1 MMGNFFK
8 ASEQKGDEDSRTEAE
23 KLKRQKEFVETLIKY
38 YENGSRSPNLAF
50 KSLKVLSE

>member
-23 KLKRQKEFVETLIKY
+23 KMKRQKEFVETLIKY